1 MCANRHPHGREGE
14 ATKLAQ
20 KAGSALQA
28 ATSTHAARAEPPESV
43 VPKEGP
49 KGFLSQSRLGTWEKP
64 CRQRTRSPGHWA
76 ERSRRHADSAVKTD
90 MGQAQVSSPDGQEA
104 QAPQEGPG
112 LTPPVTH
119 GQVHWPLAAGA
130 TGQQF
135 RNQTLPCLPDG
146 SRRRNPRAP
155 ATAVSAPN
163 TEQRHSCQTRAL
175 PRDFYSEKSI
185 SVVIRG
191 KKPTQ

>member
-1 MCANRHPHGREGE
+1 MCEPTPTWQRRRGHETDTEGRVGPPSRHLHSCGQGR
-14 ATKLAQ
+14 TPRKC
-20 KAGSALQA
+20 
-28 ATSTHAARAEPPESV
+28 R
-43 VPKEGP
+43 PKEGP

-90 MGQAQVSSPDGQEA
+90 MGQAQVSSPDRQEA

-119 GQVHWPLAAGA
+119 GQVHWPLTAGA

-135 RNQTLPCLPDG
+135 RNQTLPCLPDRSG
-146 SRRRNPRAP
+146 G
-155 ATAVSAPN
+155 ATREPLQQLCLLPTRSSVIHVKQGPFL
-163 TEQRHSCQTRAL
+163 EIFIQRKVFL
-175 PRDFYSEKSI
+175 
-185 SVVIRG
+185 
-191 KKPTQ
+191 

>member
-49 KGFLSQSRLGTWEKP
+49 KGFLSQSRLGKWEKP

-146 SRRRNPRAP
+146 SGG
-155 ATAVSAPN
+155 ATREPL
-163 TEQRHSCQTRAL
+163 QQLCL
-175 PRDFYSEKSI
+175 L
-185 SVVIRG
+185 
-191 KKPTQ
+191 PTQSSVIHVKQGPFLEIFLQRKVFL